1 MNSSRSIPLRQFSGR
16 PRAEL
21 HSVDESTSSGA
32 GAGAGSGAAGAGAFQ
47 SVFEGLFSTHFD
59 HVYRIVHR
67 MSGDA
72 DLACDLVQDAFVR
85 LYRRGSM
92 PNVPSA
98 WLVTVAL
105 NLYRNASSTRRRRQR
120 LLTMERAQRAHS
132 DATAAPDRALLAAA
146 TQQDVRRALKVLPE
160 RERQMLLMRAEGY
173 SYREIAVA
181 LDVHE
186 ASVGTLL
193 ARAVRLFREHYHDDA
208 HAP

>member
-1 MNSSRSIPLRQFSGR
+1 VDSSRSIPLRQFSRR
-16 PRAEL
+16 PRIEL
-21 HSVDESTSSGA
+21 QPLDASTSSGA
-32 GAGAGSGAAGAGAFQ
+32 GAFE

-59 HVYRIVHR
+59 RVYRIVHR
-67 MSGDA
+67 MSGDP

-92 PNVPSA
+92 PDVPSA

-120 LLTMERAQRAHS
+120 LLTVERAERAHS
-132 DATAAPDRALLAAA
+132 DAVAPPDRTLLAEA
-146 TQQDVRRALKVLPE
+146 TQQDVRTALNELPK
-160 RERQMLLMRAEGY
+160 RERQMLLMRVEGY

>member
-1 MNSSRSIPLRQFSGR
+1 MAEVRVDSSRSIPLRQFSRR
-16 PRAEL
+16 PRVEL
-21 HSVDESTSSGA
+21 QPLDESTLSGA
-32 GAGAGSGAAGAGAFQ
+32 GAGAGAFQ

-59 HVYRIVHR
+59 RVYRIVHR
-67 MSGDA
+67 ISGDP

-92 PNVPSA
+92 PDVPSA

-120 LLTMERAQRAHS
+120 LLTVERAERAHS
-132 DATAAPDRALLAAA
+132 DAAPSPDRALLAEA
-146 TQQDVRRALKVLPE
+146 TQQNVRTALNDLPE

>member
-1 MNSSRSIPLRQFSGR
+1 VSVDSSKSIPLHQFSTR
-16 PRAEL
+16 VRTAIHTAEGA
-21 HSVDESTSSGA
+21 TSSTA
-32 GAGAGSGAAGAGAFQ
+32 FDAAFA
-47 SVFEGLFSTHFD
+47 ELFSTHIERI
-59 HVYRIVHR
+59 YRIVHR

-72 DLACDLVQDAFVR
+72 DLSRDLVQDAFVR

-92 PNVPSA
+92 PDVPGA

-105 NLYRNASSTRRRRQR
+105 NLYRNETSTRRRRKW
-120 LLTMERAQRAHS
+120 LLTVDRAERAHS
-132 DATAAPDRALLAAA
+132 DATPAPDRPVLAEA
-146 TQQDVRRALKVLPE
+146 TQQGVRTALNDLPA

-193 ARAVRLFREHYHDDA
+193 ARAARLFREHYHDDA
-208 HAP
+208 HTP